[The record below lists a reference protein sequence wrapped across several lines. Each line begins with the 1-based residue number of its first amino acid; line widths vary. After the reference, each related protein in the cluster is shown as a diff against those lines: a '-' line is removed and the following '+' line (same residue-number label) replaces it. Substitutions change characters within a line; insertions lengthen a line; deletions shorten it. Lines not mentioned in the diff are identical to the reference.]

1 MAIPTNLIPSNTS
14 DISGSFQSVNGELP
28 VDATEIP
35 GSAILSEVIPEDLFL
50 NGSIEQ
56 IRARTLGKAEQYL
69 APLAPLPIKKP
80 SFALIANYIETK
92 IDRIK
97 AERQKASVKALN
109 EQIKQQQDPF
119 QYRQNLKNAQT
130 ATIPNNVLGR
140 FNNQ

>member
-97 AERQKASVKALN
+97 AEKQKASVNALKN
-109 EQIKQQQDPF
+109 DLKRQEDPF
-119 QYRQNLKNAQT
+119 EYRQSLKNQQNSKS
-130 ATIPNNVLGR
+130 NNVLGR

>member
-97 AERQKASVKALN
+97 AQRQKASVNALKN
-109 EQIKQQQDPF
+109 DLKRQEDPF
-119 QYRQNLKNAQT
+119 EYRQSLKNQQNSKS
-130 ATIPNNVLGR
+130 NNVLGR